1 MKFSLS
7 ALPPYDFTLSTA
19 IFSAG
24 DKQIRKFQ
32 DGIFW
37 QVIRLPQKLVLIQV
51 TSSGSVERPQLKVE
65 LISDRQISLD
75 DKRTAQRIVSSML
88 NLNLDLRSFY
98 RIASGDTVMAEIVQ
112 RLRGLKSPLTPTPFE
127 ALIESIIEQQISLI
141 VAHSLQIK
149 VVKSFGDS
157 LNVRGRTYYAFPT
170 PLALG
175 SASTEQLRQCGLSL
189 KKAEY
194 VRDISSLIS
203 QGKLD
208 LAKYESYDDAR
219 AVIQEL
225 DKLRG
230 IGVWTAEMTLIR
242 GMGRLDTFPAD
253 DVGVRRVISHYYLNN
268 RKILSEEARDIAVRW
283 GRWKALASFYLIIAL
298 LNDIHLESVITGDQ
312 TAVSYPGLYETNRQ

>member
-208 LAKYESYDDAR
+208 LANYESYDDAR

>member
-253 DVGVRRVISHYYLNN
+253 DVGLRRVISHYYLNN

>member
-1 MKFSLS
+1 
-7 ALPPYDFTLSTA
+7 
-19 IFSAG
+19 
-24 DKQIRKFQ
+24 
-32 DGIFW
+32 
-37 QVIRLPQKLVLIQV
+37 
-51 TSSGSVERPQLKVE
+51 
-65 LISDRQISLD
+65 
-75 DKRTAQRIVSSML
+75 
-88 NLNLDLRSFY
+88 
-98 RIASGDTVMAEIVQ
+98 VQ
-112 RLRGLKSPLTPTPFE
+112 RFRGLKSPLTPTPFE

-253 DVGVRRVISHYYLNN
+253 DVGLRRVISHYYLNN

>member
-65 LISDRQISLD
+65 LISDRQISVD

-170 PLALG
+170 PLALS